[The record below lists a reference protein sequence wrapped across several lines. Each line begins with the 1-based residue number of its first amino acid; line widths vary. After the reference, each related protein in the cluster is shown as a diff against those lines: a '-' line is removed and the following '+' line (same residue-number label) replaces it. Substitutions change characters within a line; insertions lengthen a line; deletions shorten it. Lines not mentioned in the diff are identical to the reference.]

1 MEAESGVQSPR
12 SLRRLQATPAAG
24 DTECT
29 DTSGD
34 RVLDSRDRSV
44 FYTMPK
50 QQGKGECG
58 TQKKVV
64 ERSGERGGNGGVRRG
79 ERGRKDNASHPVTK
93 GGGCLEIKGAAR
105 MQKAVEQ
112 ALAALEQNGY
122 VELCGRVGGGG
133 MDKVVS
139 IAEILKRKVPDLVQ
153 NSFFSDFDTGG
164 ETRRTDVVLHVSL
177 QAPPKEQE
185 ANMEKVTECGA

>member
-12 SLRRLQATPAAG
+12 SLRRLQEMPAAG

-29 DTSGD
+29 DTCGE
-34 RVLDSRDRSV
+34 RILDSRDRSV
-44 FYTMPK
+44 FSAMQK
-50 QQGKGECG
+50 QQERGACG
-58 TQKKVV
+58 AKKKAL
-64 ERSGERGGNGGVRRG
+64 ERSGERGGNGGERRG
-79 ERGRKDNASHPVTK
+79 EGGRKGNASPPVTK
-93 GGGCLEIKGAAR
+93 EGGCLEIKGAAR
-105 MQKAVEQ
+105 MQKAIEQ
-112 ALAALEQNGY
+112 ALAALEQNGH
-122 VELCGRVGGGG
+122 VELYGRVGGGG

-177 QAPPKEQE
+177 QMPPKAQE
-185 ANMEKVTECGA
+185 ANKEKVMECGA